1 MTGPALRLLAAAACA
16 AATLLLPAT
25 AAIADWHQSVGG
37 ARPVNTAARNARSP
51 NLQAIGGVPYVAW
64 NEDTSVQGQGSS
76 STIHVSRLAADGQ
89 SWAGVAEGGPN
100 PISLRT
106 SSSSDNPWLADVGGT
121 PWVAWDE
128 GVTQTD
134 KEIRVSRLNA
144 SGDAWQEVPS
154 PPSAQPINVNADG
167 NANRPTLA
175 DGGGRPY
182 VSFYELDPG
191 SGSLVGP
198 AFFGLPNRAPSQVWV
213 RRANAAGTGW
223 DTVGGGPVSPDAS
236 KDAVFPRMTLV
247 DGVPWAVW
255 WQVDVVNNT
264 PQATVEVSHLNDA
277 GTAWVQMPPI
287 TTSVFGNQ
295 GPGISFPAIATVG
308 DVPYIA
314 YSDNG
319 GSGNKRMRVYRLN
332 DAATSFDPVGGPVS
346 DGSAGADNPS
356 IASIGGTP
364 WVAWSEQGNSG
375 GQLTRAAR
383 LVGGDWQQAGT
394 TANADPA
401 HAARYGPSLA
411 SVGGFP
417 WVAFAENDNSAP
429 GSPGCCVQTR
439 VSRLEPTFTST
450 NAQSSD
456 TTATLVAKVQTFGL
470 PYPVGFHYGE
480 GTSLGQATAPSAA
493 SGDPAFVVQSI
504 SGLTPLTVYSY
515 APFATA
521 GTPLPLVE
529 GPADV
534 LVTQGAFSRGA
545 GGASGAGGAAGAPG
559 APGADAR
566 LFGPI
571 IRLRD
576 HVRRGRAVAVGYL
589 VSDDAIVEARISHA
603 GRRVATLR
611 RRVAAGTGIL
621 RWNGRLRRG
630 PGAAR
635 AVPRAARR
643 ELARA
648 EHRRPRRVPDRALN
662 GARSG
667 KEGVMASAEELDR
680 LSSKELHDRAFA
692 HAKRHL
698 DARFFWRLIEMVP
711 AAEAATGDL
720 GEAGEDVLHPSS
732 QVADAVDSD
741 PSLLDGLRPVYI
753 DYLVEHPDA

>member
-167 NANRPTLA
+167 NANRPTLV

-332 DAATSFDPVGGPVS
+332 DAATGFDPVGGPVS

-401 HAARYGPSLA
+401 HAARYAPSLA

-493 SGDPAFVVQSI
+493 SGPGLRGAEHLRPDPAD
-504 SGLTPLTVYSY
+504 G
-515 APFATA
+515 
-521 GTPLPLVE
+521 
-529 GPADV
+529 V
-534 LVTQGAFSRGA
+534 LLRALRHRGN
-545 GGASGAGGAAGAPG
+545 AA
-559 APGADAR
+559 
-566 LFGPI
+566 
-571 IRLRD
+571 
-576 HVRRGRAVAVGYL
+576 
-589 VSDDAIVEARISHA
+589 
-603 GRRVATLR
+603 
-611 RRVAAGTGIL
+611 AA
-621 RWNGRLRRG
+621 RRG
-630 PGAAR
+630 PR
-635 AVPRAARR
+635 
-643 ELARA
+643 
-648 EHRRPRRVPDRALN
+648 RRPRDAGGVQPGGRRCERGRRRGGGTG
-662 GARSG
+662 GARRRRPALRRDHPPARPRPPRPRG
-667 KEGVMASAEELDR
+667 RRRLPRERRCDR
-680 LSSKELHDRAFA
+680 RGAHLACRAPRCDAPPPGRGRDGHPALERPPPPGPRRRAGCTACSS
-692 HAKRHL
+692 
-698 DARFFWRLIEMVP
+698 
-711 AAEAATGDL
+711 
-720 GEAGEDVLHPSS
+720 S
-732 QVADAVDSD
+732 
-741 PSLLDGLRPVYI
+741 
-753 DYLVEHPDA
+753 